1 MKRLRLFVLLP
12 ILGLLTLS
20 CYSFGFI
27 PTPTSPY
34 APYDCPP
41 LPETFTE
48 ADLIGTWVASYFLHD
63 KDTLIIRANGTYKQI
78 YNDPDSGLQYESDWQ
93 EWWIEH
99 RPSGFLRLHLEG
111 MRRCD
116 DITSLCLMES
126 GGLTQDDWGV
136 DECENETIRM
146 AGEVVL
152 IVTGVPERYR
162 DVPRRIELRHARLA
176 GMDYYFTFRLKE
188 PKE

>member
-1 MKRLRLFVLLP
+1 MKRLCLFVLLP

-48 ADLIGTWVASYFLHD
+48 ADLIGTWVAQYDHTI
-63 KDTLIIRANGTYKQI
+63 DTLILREDGKYKQI
-78 YNDPDSGLQYESDWQ
+78 VNAAYLQYESDWQ

-116 DITSLCLMES
+116 GITSLCLMEG